1 MISLYNDSVWITQ
14 ENSLTIFKYIASN
27 ACFRLIKRNS
37 SVATSNWNGRL
48 HKQSK
53 MGRSVSIIDIA
64 LLREV
69 GEAQDFSQQLRAGKR
84 SSVWFADYSATASDR
99 RENQDSLLCHGSSI
113 KASKLYHPL
122 HGDLRFCFFLAPWQI

>member
-1 MISLYNDSVWITQ
+1 
-14 ENSLTIFKYIASN
+14 
-27 ACFRLIKRNS
+27 
-37 SVATSNWNGRL
+37 
-48 HKQSK
+48 

-122 HGDLRFCFFLAPWQI
+122 HGDLRFCFFLALWQI